1 MGENNT
7 IQYILVLCLVFCCF
21 GIVLY
26 TNIKIFMFVYIL
38 RYISELIVWL
48 IVWLIVLLIV
58 WTYSLTCKRQYILE
72 LCLVF
77 CCKRTYRYLNLVW
90 PVKDKSDKKWEKT
103 SDDRVGFSPLLG
115 VLVITLLRNTCPYM
129 PVHSFTLHFLT
140 GFLADVMCN

>member
-48 IVWLIVLLIV
+48 IVLLIV

-90 PVKDKSDKKWEKT
+90 PEKDKSDKKWEKT

-115 VLVITLLRNTCPYM
+115 VLVSTLLNNTCPYI
-129 PVHSFTLHFLT
+129 PRHYTSLQ
-140 GFLADVMCN
+140 GFLLMLYMCN